1 MFPLIALLGSLSL
14 PLSTASNQLPGPV
27 FDGRQGQTSVTIPRL
42 EKGIEVD
49 GILNEPEW
57 SNAAILTGFSEFF
70 PNDGIA
76 AEDSTEVLV
85 WYSATALHIGI
96 KAFATMGTVRATLAD
111 RDRITQ
117 DDNFQIFLGT
127 YSDSRQALVFGVNPF
142 GIQSDGVLTETG
154 AQSGGGFTSTTARSR
169 ESADLAPD
177 YVWHSKGRLTDSG
190 FEVEIQIPFKS
201 LRYRAGDNQE
211 WQLHI
216 IRTVQAS
223 GHEQS
228 WAPAVRASASF
239 LAQSGK
245 LVGLHGLSRG
255 LTLDLIPTITSS
267 AVGTPNRATSDWT
280 YSRENPEV
288 GGSVRWGLSSN
299 LTLSATANPDFSQIE
314 ADATQ
319 FSLDPR
325 SAVYFPERR
334 PFFLESQEQFSTPNR
349 LIYTRQ
355 IVQPVVATKLTG
367 KYGGF
372 DIGILSAIDSK
383 DTSDAFPHSPIYN
396 VLRLQRDVGKQNRIG
411 LAYTDR
417 IEGDDWNR
425 VIGVDGRYVRG
436 TFSLQAQFATSF
448 TGNNVSS
455 QNAPLWDVSST
466 ITRQHLYAR
475 YSANGIDPSFI
486 AGSGFI
492 SRPGVANLQATHRY
506 TIFGA
511 PGALVEAFA
520 PEVFVYGRYQYDNF
534 VNGHGPQDR
543 QLHLRTNTRLRGG
556 WQVGAQVLI
565 ERFGYD
571 PALYSN
577 YAILQP
583 SEGGEIDTL
592 TYSGTDILPNLDW
605 VASVST
611 PEFKH
616 FSLNS
621 FLILGKDENFP
632 EWSSAHVMIWQG
644 AINVR
649 PTEQLRLA
657 ATWNREV
664 FDRASDGS
672 RVLFRNVRRLR
683 TEYQITRQIF
693 VRAIGE
699 ISNKE
704 QDALRD
710 DSRTGLPVYLRGPGG
725 TYLPATGYNQRRVR
739 LDYLFSY
746 LPTPGTVAYF
756 GYGDARG
763 ADEPSGPEKLTRTRD
778 VFFLKLSYLFR
789 VR

>member
-14 PLSTASNQLPGPV
+14 HLSTASSDLQGPV
-27 FDGRQGQTSVTIPRL
+27 FDGRRGQTSVAIPRI
-42 EKGIEVD
+42 EKTVLVD
-49 GILNEPEW
+49 GILDEPEW

-70 PNDGIA
+70 PKDGLA

-96 KAFATMGTVRATLAD
+96 KAFAAPGTVRATLAD

-154 AQSGGGFTSTTARSR
+154 AQSGGGFTSSTAKSR

-177 YVWHSKGRLTDSG
+177 YVWQSKGRLTSSG
-190 FEVEIQIPFKS
+190 FEVEIHIPFKS
-201 LRYRAGDNQE
+201 LRYRAGENQE

-216 IRTVQAS
+216 IRTVQSS

-239 LAQSGK
+239 LSQSGQ

-267 AVGTPNRATSDWT
+267 ALGTRNPATSGWT
-280 YSRENPEV
+280 YNRENPEV

-325 SAVYFPERR
+325 AAVFFPERR

-355 IVQPVVATKLTG
+355 IVQPVFATKLTG
-367 KYGGF
+367 KYEGF
-372 DIGILSAIDSK
+372 DIGVLSAIDSK
-383 DTSDAFPHSPIYN
+383 DPSTASAHAPVYN
-396 VLRLQRDVGKQNRIG
+396 VLRLQRDVGKQNRVG
-411 LAYTDR
+411 VAYTDR
-417 IEGDDWNR
+417 IEGDNWNR
-425 VIGVDGRYVRG
+425 VAGVDGRFVRG
-436 TFSLQAQFATSF
+436 TFSLQGQFASSF
-448 TGNNVSS
+448 TGNGVVRQS
-455 QNAPLWDVSST
+455 APLWDLSST
-466 ITRQHLYAR
+466 ITQKHFYAR
-475 YSANGIDPSFI
+475 YSANGIDPSFV

-492 SRPGVANLQATHRY
+492 SRPGTANLQATHRY
-506 TIFGA
+506 TMFGKS
-511 PGALVEAFA
+511 GALVEAFS
-520 PEVFVYGRYQYDNF
+520 PEIFVYGRYQYDNF

-565 ERFGYD
+565 ERFGFD

-577 YAILQP
+577 YAIFQP
-583 SEGGEIDTL
+583 AEGGRIDTL
-592 TYSGTDILPNLDW
+592 PYKGTAILPNLDW
-605 VASVST
+605 VASVAT

-621 FLILGKDENFP
+621 FLIVGKDENFP
-632 EWSSAHVMIWQG
+632 EWSSAQVMIWQG
-644 AINVR
+644 ALNLR
-649 PTEQLRLA
+649 PTEQLRMS

-672 RVLFRNVRRLR
+672 RVLYRNVRRLR
-683 TEYQITRQIF
+683 AEYQITRQIF

-699 ISNKE
+699 ISNNKR
-704 QDALRD
+704 DALRD
-710 DSRTGLPVYLRGPGG
+710 DSRTELPVYFRGANG
-725 TYLPATGYNQRRVR
+725 TYSPATGFNQRRVR

-746 LPTPGTVAYF
+746 LPTPGTVVYF
-756 GYGDARG
+756 GYGDARR
-763 ADEPSGPEKLTRTRD
+763 ADEPSGPDKLTRTRD

-789 VR
+789 VK